1 MHNIIERPIAVS
13 GKVEIHP
20 MMYVALHDQMLMV
33 KSLLVSVAGCA
44 SKLETQWELLLD
56 NDPKKAF
63 AYVNSILKYLKSCLS
78 NQAGFLLFTR
88 IFKKIKIYL
97 WV

>member
-20 MMYVALHDQMLMV
+20 MMYVAPFTTIGLLMV
-33 KSLLVSVAGCA
+33 RNLLVFFAIKEA
-44 SKLETQWELLLD
+44 LESPMELLLD

-63 AYVNSILKYLKSCLS
+63 DL
-78 NQAGFLLFTR
+78 
-88 IFKKIKIYL
+88 
-97 WV
+97 